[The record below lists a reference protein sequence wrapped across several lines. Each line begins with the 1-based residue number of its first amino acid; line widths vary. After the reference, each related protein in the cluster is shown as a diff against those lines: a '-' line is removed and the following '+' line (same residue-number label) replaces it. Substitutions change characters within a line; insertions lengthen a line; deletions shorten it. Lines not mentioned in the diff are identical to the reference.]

1 MSINDM
7 QHDPDDVDAQS
18 QLQSKIKFLEDD
30 LHRDTISLE
39 HLLLWSPS
47 NKRIDPTDS
56 HFHCLLQSMQSGV
69 YPTSEHPLMICLKC
83 YQDHTSE
90 WVPIPTVSTNSQGQV
105 TLDSQHHAAA
115 ATYWEQPTTKWPS
128 NWRALLATFGA
139 VILWYADTSRTR

>member
-7 QHDPDDVDAQS
+7 QVDSNDVDAQS
-18 QLQSKIKFLEDD
+18 QLQSKISFLEDD
-30 LHRDTISLE
+30 LHRDTIKFE
-39 HLLLWSPS
+39 HLFLWSPS

-56 HFHCLLQSMQSGV
+56 QFQRLLEAMKSGV
-69 YPTSEHPLMICLKC
+69 HPTSEHPLIVCLKC
-83 YQDHTSE
+83 YQNHTGE
-90 WVPIPTVSTNSQGQV
+90 WVSIQTVSTNSQGQV